1 MKKYPNAILADFA
14 NARKMDSLL
23 SNFPKWGCLNRRT
36 YVYSFSIYA
45 QKSIQKRKF
54 ILETARK
61 VFVEK
66 GFKRVTMKD
75 IVEACDI
82 SRGGLYL
89 YFESTSQIFQEVLK
103 METQEDDDLFAGS
116 IKEDATAAD
125 ILLLFLME
133 QKKELLRRQDT
144 LTQAIYEFYF
154 ENQLPKREN
163 YLKRQFDSAVKIIER
178 LIESGVENG
187 EFYCEDCAGCARN
200 IMFVLEGLKICA
212 QTVGVTSEMVDREI
226 LYIVKNLSIE
236 EE

>member
-1 MKKYPNAILADFA
+1 MTKGIR
-14 NARKMDSLL
+14 RKGLGENM
-23 SNFPKWGCLNRRT
+23 GE
-36 YVYSFSIYA
+36 
-45 QKSIQKRKF
+45 KSIQKRKY

-66 GFKRVTMKD
+66 GFKKVTMKD

-103 METQEDDDLFAGS
+103 LETQEADDLFSDS

-125 ILLLFLME
+125 ILLLFLRE
-133 QKKELLRRQDT
+133 QKKELLRKNDT

-154 ENQLPKREN
+154 ENQQLPKKEN
-163 YLKRQFDSAVKIIER
+163 RLKKQFDSAVKIIER
-178 LIESGVENG
+178 LIEAGVESG

-212 QTVGVTSEMVDREI
+212 QTIGVTPEMVDREI
-226 LYIVKNLSIE
+226 LYLFKNLSVE
-236 EE
+236 E